1 MVGAEQSADL
11 HRAVRAPTDTAPPAD
26 ELLRRSLVQMK
37 NPFNFAATCYPRRL
51 YEAVEGYGSG
61 RLINPDK
68 YFHWKLLGVAR
79 RAYFVEQPLFAYR
92 WHEQNQNSQQAAS
105 GALKYLVDEYAS
117 SLEID
122 EALLQRL
129 GLSRRAVSDALIEF
143 DIARHGLA
151 TLAGE
156 PGPSTADSAFGGN
169 LPREHAAQS

>member
-1 MVGAEQSADL
+1 
-11 HRAVRAPTDTAPPAD
+11 
-26 ELLRRSLVQMK
+26 MK

-51 YEAVEGYGSG
+51 YEAVEGYGAG

-151 TLAGE
+151 TLARGNRGRALRILQFGRAIYPE
-156 PGPSTADSAFGGN
+156 SMRHNRNARILSILLRMGPLGV
-169 LPREHAAQS
+169 RIAAWAYARHLDKSKV